1 MDSQNFLNY
10 SLGIGFLVL
19 VGFLS
24 FAALSLSQTLKRLT
38 SILVKV
44 DDIAKDVD
52 DLKNFIKYGVVYL
65 KNMLIKKGG
74 DKNGK
79 QKRNGSS

>member
-1 MDSQNFLNY
+1 MSSLNFLYY
-10 SLGIGFLVL
+10 SLGIGFLIL

-24 FAALSLSQTLKRLT
+24 YTLISLSQTLKRLT

-44 DDIAKDVD
+44 DDITKDVG
-52 DLKNFIKYGVVYL
+52 DLKDFIKNGILYL
-65 KNMLIKKGG
+65 KDMFTKKGG

-79 QKRNGSS
+79 